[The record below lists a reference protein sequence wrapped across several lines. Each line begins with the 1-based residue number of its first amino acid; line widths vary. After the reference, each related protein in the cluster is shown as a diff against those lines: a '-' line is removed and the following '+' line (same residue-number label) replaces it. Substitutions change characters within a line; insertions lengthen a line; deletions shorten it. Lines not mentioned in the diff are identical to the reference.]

1 MSRHLVLASFVAAAF
16 PLALA
21 GANDRPP
28 PHKPPQAAID
38 ACASS
43 SQGAACSLKLGDRTI
58 NGTCELV
65 PQTTTL
71 ACRPDHPPGPP
82 PEAIDA
88 CNGASAGDAC
98 SVAHGDRTING
109 TCARGPDGNGPLAC
123 KPNDPPP
130 R

>member
-1 MSRHLVLASFVAAAF
+1 MSRRHIMAGSLVALAF

-21 GANDRPP
+21 AANDRPP
-28 PHKPPQAAID
+28 PPKPPQAAID

-43 SQGAACSLKLGDRTI
+43 SQGAACSVTFGDRTI

-82 PEAIDA
+82 PEAVDA
-88 CNGASAGDAC
+88 CKSASEGASC
-98 SVAHGDRTING
+98 SFSHGDHSISG
-109 TCARGPDGNGPLAC
+109 TCAKGPDGNGPLAC
-123 KPNDPPP
+123 KPEGPP